1 MVIPEY
7 ASKLSELASSLPLVA
22 GRISELAMNDL
33 PAFAN
38 TVSDRAME
46 LADKIPWL
54 NLSRPKYVAAAT
66 EDKEEDKEAAA
77 EDGFHHTER
86 GVASAVS
93 PAEEELEDPKTFE

>member
-22 GRISELAMNDL
+22 GRIPELAIG
-33 PAFAN
+33 N

-66 EDKEEDKEAAA
+66 EDKEEDEEAAA
-77 EDGFHHTER
+77 EDGFHHTEL

-93 PAEEELEDPKTFE
+93 PAEEELEDPKTVE